1 MEQEAHTL
9 FFPHGLGHRVGLG
22 VRAGS
27 GLALGRT
34 KDPRPCLRTL
44 RMDLPLA
51 VGYVMTIEPGL
62 HFIPASLNDPARRER
77 FHDCVNWPLAEQ
89 HLHLSGVRIEDNLL
103 VNPGAPEDLTA
114 SIPKSW

>member
-1 MEQEAHTL
+1 M
-9 FFPHGLGHRVGLG
+9 FFPTASGRGWVWG

-27 GLALGRT
+27 GLAPGRT

-44 RMDLPLA
+44 RMRLPLA
-51 VGYVMTIEPGL
+51 VGYVVTIELGL
-62 HFIPASLNDPARRER
+62 YFIPASLNDPARRER

-89 HLHLSGVRIEDNLL
+89 HLHLGGVRIEDNLL

>member
-1 MEQEAHTL
+1 M

-27 GLALGRT
+27 GLAPGRT

-51 VGYVMTIEPGL
+51 VGYVVTIEPGL
-62 HFIPASLNDPARRER
+62 YFIPPRSTIRR
-77 FHDCVNWPLAEQ
+77 DANV
-89 HLHLSGVRIEDNLL
+89 ST
-103 VNPGAPEDLTA
+103 TA
-114 SIPKSW
+114 SIGRWPNSIATSAACASKTISS